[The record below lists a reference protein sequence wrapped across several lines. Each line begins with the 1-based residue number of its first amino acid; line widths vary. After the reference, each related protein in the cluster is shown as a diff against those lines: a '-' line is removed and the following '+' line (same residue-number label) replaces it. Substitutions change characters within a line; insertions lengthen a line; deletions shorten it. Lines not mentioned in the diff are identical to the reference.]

1 MLRRGVAWPWQLA
14 MLAALVTVSFFFVRL
29 IGSVDA
35 WAASRWKIFISLT
48 GLAFWR
54 WGWAS
59 LQFTRAA
66 IYRGRVFPRIRRQA
80 QLAEELSG
88 PVPEVT
94 VMVVTYR
101 EKEWVTAA
109 VFESILA
116 ELTTISSSTGRARIV
131 VATGCDDDDVHIRR
145 VYDRFRRESGPFGP
159 HPELTLLREERG
171 KRPALVAAM
180 EEIIAAH
187 PDPDG
192 VVVFMD
198 GDTVLAPGSLR
209 KVVPFFRLT
218 PAIDAVT
225 TNEAGVVKGP
235 GWFCEWISLR
245 MAQRHLYMC
254 SVALSGTLLCL
265 TGRLSIYRASVVLDP
280 TFRHQV
286 HRDVLDHWLWDT
298 YEMFSGDDKSTW
310 YWLAAHRRRVLY
322 VPDAVATTIEVVD
335 GNALRRAAANLR
347 RWSGNSFSNS
357 WRGIRL
363 GPRRLGLFP
372 WWGLIDQRLSIV
384 TTLVGPLTAF
394 VATLCGRYD
403 IAAGYLLWAIVT
415 RHLRAAAAW
424 IHGRRFSAFYAPL
437 LVLSEWIGSAIKLWV
452 SFHPARQTWLNRG
465 ARMMDSTRAAGWY
478 PLRRVLAYYTFAV
491 SWALLLVVISVSIGF
506 LPILREAPLFLGGSA
521 SRHAVRTWT
530 RPSPAGT
537 ARGGADGRVARPAVW
552 PASSDAND

>member
-1 MLRRGVAWPWQLA
+1 MLRRGVSWPWQLV
-14 MLAALVTVSFFFVRL
+14 MLVALVGVYFVFVCVV
-29 IGSVDA
+29 GSVDA
-35 WAASRWKIFISLT
+35 WAASRWKIFVSLT

-54 WGWAS
+54 WGWAT
-59 LQFTRAA
+59 LQFVRAA
-66 IYRGRVFPRIRRQA
+66 IYRLAVFPRIRHQA
-80 QLAEELSG
+80 HLAEALSG

-94 VMVVTYR
+94 VMVMTYH
-101 EKEWVTAA
+101 EKEWITAA

-116 ELTTISSSTGRARIV
+116 ELTTFSAKTGRARIV
-131 VATGCDDDDVHIRR
+131 VATGCDDDDAHIRR
-145 VYDRFRRESGPFGP
+145 VYDRFHRESGATGP
-159 HPELTLLREERG
+159 LPDLTLLRGDQG

-180 EEIIAAH
+180 EEIVGAH

-198 GDTVLAPGSLR
+198 GDTVLTPGSLR
-209 KVVPFFRLT
+209 KVVPFFRLR

-225 TNEAGVVKGP
+225 TNETGVVKGP

-280 TFRHQV
+280 TFRRQV
-286 HRDVLDHWLWDT
+286 AHDVLDHWLWDT

-335 GNALRRAAANLR
+335 GHPLRRAAANLR

-357 WRGIRL
+357 WRGILL
-363 GPRRLGLFP
+363 GPHRLGLFP
-372 WWGLIDQRLSIV
+372 WWGLIDQRISIV

-394 VATLCGRYD
+394 VATACGRYD
-403 IAAGYLLWAIVT
+403 IAAGYLLWAIIT

-437 LVLSEWIGSAIKLWV
+437 LVVSEWTGSAIKLWV
-452 SFHPARQTWLNRG
+452 AFHPARQTRLNRG
-465 ARMMDSTRAAGWY
+465 ARRMDSTQGSGWY
-478 PLRRVLAYYTFAV
+478 PLRRALAHYTFAV
-491 SWALLLVVISVSIGF
+491 SWAVLLLVISVSIGF
-506 LPILREAPLFLGGSA
+506 LPILREAPLFLASSAPRRAARIGTHPNPASGARGDVDARLTRAAIWSA
-521 SRHAVRTWT
+521 SK
-530 RPSPAGT
+530 
-537 ARGGADGRVARPAVW
+537 
-552 PASSDAND
+552 DAIE